1 MNKTLPAGYQYFG
14 FGPLPVL
21 PELSGDE
28 FGETIEVM
36 RLEDDSKTWVRAT
49 GYGSSIEYALRIGS
63 DLHKINFAVKL
74 LNQIKNVCVRR
85 DFAKEGFVY
94 IGGGVQEGFH
104 NAFNLLNSEVWTGGG
119 AGDPLM
125 WQPNWSGR
133 VVGRHYFISVSKY
146 RELNEIVGESIPDQI
161 TFESRKEYSDQEA
174 LAGLK
179 EGATI
184 YNSEN
189 KEVKT
194 IAPNQKYYSEIEP
207 AKEEIKIGDIVVF
220 EKEEQASC
228 LCLVSEYE
236 DLGPLLIEL
245 SSGDSHPWPMDFIQR
260 NYIKVSTLEKEFPK
274 GFLKK

>member
-74 LNQIKNVCVRR
+74 LNQIKNVNVHQ
-85 DFAKEGFVY
+85 DYAKIGFVC
-94 IGGGVQEGFH
+94 IGLGVQEGFKH
-104 NAFNLLNSEVWTGGG
+104 AFNLSNSEVC
-119 AGDPLM
+119 LL
-125 WQPNWSGR
+125 
-133 VVGRHYFISVSKY
+133 GRHYFISVSKY
-146 RELNEIVGESIPDQI
+146 RELNEIAGESIPDQI

>member
-74 LNQIKNVCVRR
+74 LNQIKNVNVHQ
-85 DFAKEGFVY
+85 DYAKIGFVC
-94 IGGGVQEGFH
+94 IGLGVQEGFKH
-104 NAFNLLNSEVWTGGG
+104 AFNLLKSEVWSGGVE
-119 AGDPLM
+119 GDLLM
-125 WQPNWSGR
+125 WQPNWSGNLL
-133 VVGRHYFISVSKY
+133 GRHYFISVSKY